1 MPRQWFILAII
12 VVMAISVVLQVT
24 LFSITAWIAAL
35 GVLLTFILALVAARV
50 SGETNITPVGAMGK
64 VTQLVFA
71 VLSPGQPAANL
82 MSANVTGGAASQCAD
97 MMHDLKTGHMIGAAP
112 GPQFIAQIF
121 GALAGALAGS
131 AGYLILIPDPKKQLL
146 TDEWPAPS
154 VASWKAVAE
163 IFMHGTDALPPGAV
177 QGMLLGGLA
186 GILLAVFE
194 KVLPKKA
201 RIWVPS
207 ATSVGLAFVIPAYN
221 AISMFLGAIAAWALG
236 KWVPKWSTRFLIV
249 FASGL
254 IAGESLSGVALAIQ
268 EILAGITG
276 KP

>member
-1 MPRQWFILAII
+1 M
-12 VVMAISVVLQVT
+12 VVLAISVVLQVT
-24 LFSITAWIAAL
+24 LFAITAWIAAL

-64 VTQLVFA
+64 VTQLFFA
-71 VLSPGQPAANL
+71 MLAPGQPAANL

-97 MMHDLKTGHMIGAAP
+97 LMHDLKTGHMIGSPARP
-112 GPQFIAQIF
+112 LFIAQIF

-131 AGYLILIPDPKKQLL
+131 AGYLILVPDPKKQLL
-146 TDEWPAPS
+146 TDTWPAPS

-163 IFMHGTDALPPGAV
+163 IFMRGTDALPHGAV

-186 GILLAVFE
+186 GILLAVLE
-194 KVLPKKA
+194 KTLPKKA
-201 RIWVPS
+201 RLWVPS
-207 ATSVGLAFVIPAYN
+207 PTSLGLAFVIPAYN
-221 AISMFLGAIAAWALG
+221 AISMFLGAMAAWVLG

-254 IAGESLSGVALAIQ
+254 IAGESLSGVVLAVR
-268 EILAGITG
+268 EILAGVTG
-276 KP
+276 AP